1 MKLFYS
7 SFLVFLLV
15 SAGWSQNFKDLIT
28 AEARTEKSAEV
39 IRQFAAPGA
48 DSVPA
53 EYFQK
58 AKAVAVFPGLTKVSI
73 LFSELIIGSG
83 LVSLDSDN
91 SKLVL

>member
-7 SFLVFLLV
+7 LFPVFLLV
-15 SAGWSQNFKDLIT
+15 SAGWSQNSKDLIT

-39 IRQFAAPGA
+39 IRQFAALGA

-58 AKAVAVFPGLTKVSI
+58 AKAVAVFPGLTKVNI
-73 LFSELIIGSG
+73 LLNELIIGNG
-83 LVSLDSDN
+83 IASLHSDN
-91 SKLVL
+91 Y